1 MERLLIAAAV
11 AVALALQLLAIDRQ
25 SLIGDAPYHLL
36 AGDQALR
43 DGVNVLNLEH
53 PPLVKLL
60 AALPLQLEKR
70 IAPTVAVDQAIAASR
85 RLFED
90 PERLQRARHRARG
103 LILMVFALP
112 FALAC
117 YLLGKELAG
126 RRAGALLA
134 LAVGLSFN
142 VLPYLSVLQTDT
154 AVGLAF
160 VLTAWAGLRFLRR
173 PSAGRAAALGS
184 VLGLGSAVKF
194 SGVLLLPV
202 LVIIAWRL
210 HARKD
215 VGWRRGFA
223 HLGIATLTALGIVA
237 ATYAIANRTY
247 DPEAGR
253 EAIRLYCRGQ
263 GTLAVD
269 DRLRA
274 WEDELLAAE
283 RVSPALAQW
292 LVGFAGIRAQNAVGV
307 YPSYAFGEI
316 SYQGR
321 WWYFP
326 AVLLVKTPL
335 ALLVATLLTGIGWFR
350 RRRIRVSPDATI
362 LIMTLVVIYLGTAMT
377 SNYNLGMRHLLPIMP
392 LLLLPAVL
400 WAARTTP
407 RSVLLILLL
416 ALESI
421 AVAPLWMSATNTW
434 WLGSLNPT
442 RTALSHSNFEAHQNF
457 ISLGRHAQKMGI
469 TRLRVVHPGIT
480 ATELNAYL
488 PQARIFQNGDE
499 VNPGWYAVNAVV
511 EQFLPAVLSA
521 RPGELRN
528 HESWQ
533 RQAESWAPIWDRIR
547 AGEDHGIVA
556 GTYRLY
562 RVIASPAP
570 GTPPPDPPG

>member
-1 MERLLIAAAV
+1 MERLLLAAAV
-11 AVALALQLLAIDRQ
+11 AVAVALQLLAIDRQ

-60 AALPLQLEKR
+60 AALPLQLEDR
-70 IAPTVAVDQAIAASR
+70 IAPTVGVDQAITASR

-90 PERLQRARHRARG
+90 PERLQQVRHQARG
-103 LILMVFALP
+103 LILVVFALP
-112 FALAC
+112 FLFAC
-117 YLLGKELAG
+117 YLLGRELAG

-142 VLPYLSVLQTDT
+142 LLPYLSVLQTDT

-160 VLTAWAGLRFLRR
+160 VLTAWMGLRFLRR
-173 PSAGRAAALGS
+173 PSASWAAALGS
-184 VLGLGSAVKF
+184 ALGLGLAVKF
-194 SGVLLLPV
+194 SGVLLLPI

-223 HLGIATLTALGIVA
+223 YLGIATLTALAIVA

-247 DPEAGR
+247 DREAGR

-269 DRLRA
+269 DRLRP
-274 WEDELLAAE
+274 WEDELLAVE

-292 LVGFAGIRAQNAVGV
+292 LVGFAGIRAQNAAGV

-326 AVLLVKTPL
+326 VVLLVKTPL
-335 ALLVATLLTGIGWFR
+335 ALLIATFLAGIGWLR
-350 RRRIRVSPDATI
+350 RRQMRASPDATI
-362 LIMTLVVIYLGTAMT
+362 LIMTLVGIYLGTAMT
-377 SNYNLGMRHLLPIMP
+377 SSYNLGMRHLLPIVP
-392 LLLLPAVL
+392 FLLLPAVL
-400 WAARTTP
+400 WAARAMHRTG
-407 RSVLLILLL
+407 LLVCVL

-421 AVAPLWMSATNTW
+421 AVAPLWMSTTNTW

-457 ISLGRHAQKMGI
+457 ISLRRHAQELGI
-469 TRLRVVHPGIT
+469 TQLRVVHPGIT
-480 ATELNAYL
+480 ASELNAYL
-488 PQARIFQNGDE
+488 PQATIFQNGDE
-499 VNPGWYAVNAVV
+499 ITPGWYAVNAVV

-528 HESWQ
+528 QESWQ
-533 RQAESWAPIWDRIR
+533 RQAESWAPIWNQIR
-547 AGEDHGIVA
+547 AGEDHGVAA

-562 RVIASPAP
+562 QVMPTTHEI
-570 GTPPPDPPG
+570 